1 MKKHAHLINAAQV
14 RPSSEIP
21 GHSEVAPGQRVVFLD
36 DRILPEASF
45 YAAARVVRNLEG
57 APRGVELH
65 RHTCDTTYMILG
77 DNPDLTGLTVE
88 IVLEDERYEVAS
100 PASVFIPQG
109 LRHSAN
115 CLRGSGKL
123 INIVPSARYN
133 AAFVG

>member
-1 MKKHAHLINAAQV
+1 MGKHQRLINSAQV

-21 GHSEVAPGQRVVFLD
+21 AHSEAAPGQRVVFLD

-45 YAAARVVRNLEG
+45 YTAARVVRDLDG
-57 APRGVELH
+57 APRGVDLH

-77 DNPDLTGLTVE
+77 DHPDLTGLTVE
-88 IVLEDERYEVAS
+88 IVLEAERYEVAS
-100 PASVFIPQG
+100 PASVFIPKG
-109 LRHSAN
+109 FPHSAN

-133 AAFVG
+133 AAFAP